1 MENHSKYKLLLVDAA
16 NTIIHKPELWQRILN
31 VLNLHGY
38 TVEEKLLKYHHKLL
52 SEIIHFPDRT
62 DKQFYQIFNSELL
75 LSLGIVP
82 DEHLLDDIYS
92 ACTYLPWNSFSD
104 TDILKDLPIKKA
116 VLSNFKTSLNE
127 TLDPLFGDTFDFI
140 ITSESKGV
148 AKPDIAFYKTIFEY
162 TDISPEEILYIGDS
176 LKLDVIP
183 AQSLGIH
190 SMLIDRENIYKYC
203 KNRILSFHD
212 LNHIFS
218 T

>member
-1 MENHSKYKLLLVDAA
+1 MENHTKYKLLLVDAA
-16 NTIIHKPELWQRILN
+16 NTIIHKPELWNRIIN
-31 VLNLHGY
+31 VLSQHDIH
-38 TVEEKLLKYHHKLL
+38 VDEKILKTHHKLL

-62 DKQFYQIFNSELL
+62 DANFYKNFNSELL
-75 LSLGIVP
+75 LSLGILP
-82 DEHLLDDIYS
+82 NETLLDDIYS

-127 TLDPLFGDTFDFI
+127 TLDPLFGDTFDFV

-148 AKPDIAFYKTIFEY
+148 AKPDIAFYKAIFDY
-162 TDISPEEILYIGDS
+162 TDALPEEILYIGDS

-190 SMLIDRENIYKYC
+190 SMLIDREDIYKYC

-212 LNHIFS
+212 FNQFI
-218 T
+218 